1 MSPTF
6 KKYVITSFL
15 AAVVATIGLI
25 VFTGPPKKPAPA
37 PAEGDAAVATEQS
50 TAAAS
55 APTEPAPAAA
65 PDQPQASAAPA
76 PAPTLA
82 ARVPAGLAAV
92 AEPAPIGSLDPATAP
107 YLVRFT
113 PHAAGIAEI
122 VFADYWQNVQDA
134 TRAAKARKA
143 GDAAAMPADDRRHV
157 LARATELDGV
167 SVPVLGALEIWVDG
181 ARVGLFGRVW
191 AETAPGAFATEV
203 ADASGA
209 PVLRV
214 DRAFRRGQGDFDLVL
229 EQRVTNLGAAPRK
242 VRLVGYGPADLIA
255 DSQSYLDVRRYH
267 FGYLFP
273 ESRDPSQTFVTANG
287 QLLDR
292 SKVAS
297 QVAAN
302 DFVLWPNRASR
313 EGDFRLSW
321 FGTTDRYFSLAVH
334 APYAPPGSPSRR
346 LLAVEEIRGLSNG
359 LGGTSLALFSEL
371 WSPTVEIA
379 PGAAAALDLGVFA
392 GPLAPTVL
400 DREEPFASLN
410 MGDLVVYL
418 MSGCCSWCT
427 FAWLAD
433 GMLWFLRFLHD
444 YVVFDWGVAI
454 IALVVVVRLILH
466 PLQKKS
472 QIAMQRFS
480 RAMTAMKPELDALQK
495 KFKDDPARMQQ
506 EQMRLFRE
514 KGVSPAGCVGGMLP
528 TFAQMPIWFALYAVL
543 FFAIELRHEPAFFGV
558 FQAFGDWGFLSDLA
572 AQDNFIRLPFTANL
586 LLFQLS
592 SINLLPILMGIVF
605 WIQQQYMTPAMP
617 NVSPEQAAQQKMMK
631 WMMVIMFPLMTYV
644 APSGLTLYIM
654 TSTCIGI
661 LEGRMIKKQ
670 VDAMDLSAPAKTKRK
685 QDFLGR
691 LYEQALE
698 RAKERS
704 EAAQKKKFKNR

>member
-37 PAEGDAAVATEQS
+37 PTAADAAVATEQS
-50 TAAAS
+50 TAAAP
-55 APTEPAPAAA
+55 APTDPVLAPALAAA
-65 PDQPQASAAPA
+65 PEQPQASAAPA
-76 PAPTLA
+76 PTLS

-92 AEPAPIGSLDPATAP
+92 GEPAPIGSLDPATAP

-134 TRAAKARKA
+134 TRAEKARKA
-143 GDAAAMPADDRRHV
+143 GDATAMPADDRRHV

-214 DRAFRRGQGDFDLVL
+214 DRVFRRGAGEFDLLL

-321 FGTTDRYFSLAVH
+321 FGTTDRY
-334 APYAPPGSPSRR
+334 
-346 LLAVEEIRGLSNG
+346 
-359 LGGTSLALFSEL
+359 
-371 WSPTVEIA
+371 
-379 PGAAAALDLGVFA
+379 
-392 GPLAPTVL
+392 
-400 DREEPFASLN
+400 
-410 MGDLVVYL
+410 
-418 MSGCCSWCT
+418 
-427 FAWLAD
+427 
-433 GMLWFLRFLHD
+433 
-444 YVVFDWGVAI
+444 
-454 IALVVVVRLILH
+454 
-466 PLQKKS
+466 
-472 QIAMQRFS
+472 
-480 RAMTAMKPELDALQK
+480 
-495 KFKDDPARMQQ
+495 
-506 EQMRLFRE
+506 
-514 KGVSPAGCVGGMLP
+514 
-528 TFAQMPIWFALYAVL
+528 
-543 FFAIELRHEPAFFGV
+543 
-558 FQAFGDWGFLSDLA
+558 
-572 AQDNFIRLPFTANL
+572 
-586 LLFQLS
+586 
-592 SINLLPILMGIVF
+592 
-605 WIQQQYMTPAMP
+605 
-617 NVSPEQAAQQKMMK
+617 
-631 WMMVIMFPLMTYV
+631 
-644 APSGLTLYIM
+644 
-654 TSTCIGI
+654 
-661 LEGRMIKKQ
+661 
-670 VDAMDLSAPAKTKRK
+670 
-685 QDFLGR
+685 
-691 LYEQALE
+691 
-698 RAKERS
+698 
-704 EAAQKKKFKNR
+704 